1 MLTMFLFQAR
11 KTAARNERTARK
23 ETEQASSRTET
34 HTKGKSKS
42 DQAQPSTKNEGSLSD
57 QRLTTPQAARPYGG
71 KCTEA
76 EQPPRMTL
84 PMYDGQDDERP
95 PNEYMA
101 FPRVSYDG
109 SDPDRGFTEETPEPS
124 VAGEDNEYDDEDYD
138 PPFCNDFH
146 DSHLEVHRG
155 FWDIID
161 SEHECN
167 FCHKVCTVMRCPSC
181 DVQACTYCKDRYG

>member
-1 MLTMFLFQAR
+1 MLPTLTLAEWACARRRVLELSMLTMFLFQVR
-11 KTAARNERTARK
+11 KAAARNQRTARK
-23 ETEQASSRTET
+23 GTEQANSTTET
-34 HTKGKSKS
+34 QAKGKAES
-42 DQAQPSTKNEGSLSD
+42 DQAQPSTK
-57 QRLTTPQAARPYGG
+57 
-71 KCTEA
+71 K
-76 EQPPRMTL
+76 MTL
-84 PMYDGQDDERP
+84 PMYDGQNDERAP
-95 PNEYMA
+95 SEYMA
-101 FPRVSYDG
+101 IPRVSYDG

-124 VAGEDNEYDDEDYD
+124 VTGEDKDYDDEDYD